1 MHISPQRNVN
11 ILHFSAIILHFPSII
26 LHFCFT
32 LLVIHPGFRRNT
44 ALYKHAMTGHI
55 IKDGTGKILFKGKIL
70 FNTGTMTYAYSCGVY
85 FIQACN
91 DLFILPGSTV
101 LEMETSQD
109 QVDRQA
115 ECSYGFIHHIAYPPM
130 RTTAYYGKLSTS
142 NNG

>member
-1 MHISPQRNVN
+1 
-11 ILHFSAIILHFPSII
+11 
-26 LHFCFT
+26 
-32 LLVIHPGFRRNT
+32 
-44 ALYKHAMTGHI
+44 MTGHI
-55 IKDGTGKILFKGKIL
+55 IKNGTGKVLLKCKIL
-70 FNTGTMTYAYSCGVY
+70 FNTSTMTYAYSCGVY